1 MKKYALSFASS
12 RLSFVFKAEILV
24 AALFLLNLTLWQPL
38 HALSHLSSNI
48 LESSQIHETKHEHFH
63 FDLSDFSGCKTSLPS
78 DKKKYQWALESD
90 CCSFVRGFSEEQLLQ
105 YDKQKKSLNINRKPF
120 KIKYIGIE
128 LLNINQLIFEHFN
141 RGPPTLLLQ
150 S

>member
-1 MKKYALSFASS
+1 MKKFALSFASS

-24 AALFLLNLTLWQPL
+24 AALFLLNFTLWQPL

-78 DKKKYQWALESD
+78 GKKYQWALESD
-90 CCSFVRGFSEEQLLQ
+90 CCSFVRDFSEEQLLQ

>member
-1 MKKYALSFASS
+1 MKKFALSFASS
-12 RLSFVFKAEILV
+12 RSSFIFKAELLV
-24 AALFLLNLTLWQPL
+24 AALFLLNFGLWQPL

-48 LESSQIHETKHEHFH
+48 LETSQIHEKKHEHVQ

-78 DKKKYQWALESD
+78 GKKYQWALESV
-90 CCSFVRGFSEEQLLQ
+90 CCSFVRDFSEEPLLQ

>member
-78 DKKKYQWALESD
+78 GKKYQWALESD
-90 CCSFVRGFSEEQLLQ
+90 CCSFVRVFSEELLLQ
-105 YDKQKKSLNINRKPF
+105 YDKQKKSLNINRNPF

>member
-24 AALFLLNLTLWQPL
+24 VALFLLNFTLWQTL

-78 DKKKYQWALESD
+78 GKKYQWALESD

>member
-1 MKKYALSFASS
+1 MKKYPLSFASS
-12 RLSFVFKAEILV
+12 SLSFIFKAELLV
-24 AALFLLNLTLWQPL
+24 AALFSLNFALWQPL

-48 LESSQIHETKHEHFH
+48 LETSQIHEKKHEYVQ

-78 DKKKYQWALESD
+78 GKKYQWALESD
-90 CCSFVRGFSEEQLLQ
+90 CCSFVRVFSEEPLLQ

>member
-1 MKKYALSFASS
+1 MKKYPLSFASS
-12 RLSFVFKAEILV
+12 SLSFIFKAELLV
-24 AALFLLNLTLWQPL
+24 AALFLFNFALWHPL

-48 LESSQIHETKHEHFH
+48 LETSQIHEKNTNMFN
-63 FDLSDFSGCKTSLPS
+63 LISYFSGCKTSLPS
-78 DKKKYQWALESD
+78 GKKYQWALESD
-90 CCSFVRGFSEEQLLQ
+90 CCSFVREFSEEPLLQ

-141 RGPPTLLLQ
+141 RGPHTLLLQ

>member
-24 AALFLLNLTLWQPL
+24 AALFLLNFTLWQTL

-78 DKKKYQWALESD
+78 DKK
-90 CCSFVRGFSEEQLLQ
+90 
-105 YDKQKKSLNINRKPF
+105 NINGR
-120 KIKYIGIE
+120 
-128 LLNINQLIFEHFN
+128 
-141 RGPPTLLLQ
+141 
-150 S
+150 

>member
-1 MKKYALSFASS
+1 MKKYPLSFASS
-12 RLSFVFKAEILV
+12 SLSFIFKAELLV
-24 AALFLLNLTLWQPL
+24 AALFLLNFALWQPL

-78 DKKKYQWALESD
+78 GKKYQWALESD

>member
-24 AALFLLNLTLWQPL
+24 AALFLLNFTLWQTL

-48 LESSQIHETKHEHFH
+48 LETSQIHEKKHEHVQ
-63 FDLSDFSGCKTSLPS
+63 FDLSDFSGYKTSPPS
-78 DKKKYQWALESD
+78 GKKYQWALESD
-90 CCSFVRGFSEEQLLQ
+90 CCSFVRDFSEKLLLQ

-141 RGPPTLLLQ
+141 RGPPTILLQ

>member
-1 MKKYALSFASS
+1 MKKSPLSFALSS
-12 RLSFVFKAEILV
+12 LSFIFKAELLV
-24 AALFLLNLTLWQPL
+24 AALFLFNFALWHPL
-38 HALSHLSSNI
+38 HALSHLSSNN
-48 LESSQIHETKHEHFH
+48 LETSQIHENEHEHVL

-78 DKKKYQWALESD
+78 GKKYQWVLESV
-90 CCSFVRGFSEEQLLQ
+90 CCSFVRDFSEEALLQ

>member
-1 MKKYALSFASS
+1 MKKFALSFASS
-12 RLSFVFKAEILV
+12 RLSFIFKAELLV
-24 AALFLLNLTLWQPL
+24 AALFLLNFALWQPL

-48 LESSQIHETKHEHFH
+48 LETSQIHENEHEHVL

-78 DKKKYQWALESD
+78 GKKYQWELESD
-90 CCSFVRGFSEEQLLQ
+90 CCSFVRFFSEELLLQ

>member
-24 AALFLLNLTLWQPL
+24 AALFLLNFTLWQPL

-48 LESSQIHETKHEHFH
+48 LETSQIHENEHEHVL

-78 DKKKYQWALESD
+78 GKKYQWALESV
-90 CCSFVRGFSEEQLLQ
+90 CCSFVRDFSEEPLLQ

-120 KIKYIGIE
+120 KIEYIGIE
-128 LLNINQLIFEHFN
+128 LLNINQLICEHFN

>member
-1 MKKYALSFASS
+1 MPYHLHHQDYLF
-12 RLSFVFKAEILV
+12 FFKAEILV
-24 AALFLLNLTLWQPL
+24 AALFLLNFALWQPL

-48 LESSQIHETKHEHFH
+48 LETSQIHEKNTNMFN
-63 FDLSDFSGCKTSLPS
+63 LILDFSGCKTSLPS
-78 DKKKYQWALESD
+78 GKKYQWALESV
-90 CCSFVRGFSEEQLLQ
+90 CCSFVRDFSEEPLLQ
-105 YDKQKKSLNINRKPF
+105 YDKQKKSLNISRKPF

>member
-1 MKKYALSFASS
+1 MKKFAVSFSSS
-12 RLSFVFKAEILV
+12 RLSFIFKAELLV
-24 AALFLLNLTLWQPL
+24 AALFLFNFALWQPL

-48 LESSQIHETKHEHFH
+48 LETSQIHEKEHEHVL

-78 DKKKYQWALESD
+78 GKKYQWALESV
-90 CCSFVRGFSEEQLLQ
+90 CCYYVKDLSEEALLQ

>member
-1 MKKYALSFASS
+1 MKKFALSFASS
-12 RLSFVFKAEILV
+12 RLSFIFKAELLV
-24 AALFLLNLTLWQPL
+24 AALFLLNFALWQPL

-48 LESSQIHETKHEHFH
+48 LETSQIHEKKHEHVQ
-63 FDLSDFSGCKTSLPS
+63 FDLPDFSGCKTSLPS
-78 DKKKYQWALESD
+78 GKKYQWALESD
-90 CCSFVRGFSEEQLLQ
+90 CCSFVRGFSEELLLQ

>member
-1 MKKYALSFASS
+1 MKKFALSFASS
-12 RLSFVFKAEILV
+12 RSSFIFKAELLV
-24 AALFLLNLTLWQPL
+24 AALFLLNFGLLQPL

-48 LESSQIHETKHEHFH
+48 LETSQIHEKKHEHVQ

-78 DKKKYQWALESD
+78 GKKYQWALESD
-90 CCSFVRGFSEEQLLQ
+90 CCSFVRNFSEELLLQ

>member
-1 MKKYALSFASS
+1 MKKFALSFASS
-12 RLSFVFKAEILV
+12 RLSFIFKAELV
-24 AALFLLNLTLWQPL
+24 VVALFLLNFALWQPL
-38 HALSHLSSNI
+38 HPLSHLSSNI
-48 LESSQIHETKHEHFH
+48 LETSQIHEKKHEHVQ
-63 FDLSDFSGCKTSLPS
+63 FDLLYFSGCKTSLPS
-78 DKKKYQWALESD
+78 GKKYQLSLESD

-128 LLNINQLIFEHFN
+128 LLNIKQLIFAHFS

>member
-1 MKKYALSFASS
+1 MKKYPLSFASS
-12 RLSFVFKAEILV
+12 SLSFIFKAELLV
-24 AALFLLNLTLWQPL
+24 AALFLLNFALWQPL
-38 HALSHLSSNI
+38 HSLSHLSSNI
-48 LESSQIHETKHEHFH
+48 LETSQIHEKKHEHVQ

-78 DKKKYQWALESD
+78 GKKYQWALESD
-90 CCSFVRGFSEEQLLQ
+90 CCSFVRDFSEELLLQ

-128 LLNINQLIFEHFN
+128 LLNINQLICEHFN

>member
-1 MKKYALSFASS
+1 MI
-12 RLSFVFKAEILV
+12 FVSIFKAELLV
-24 AALFLLNLTLWQPL
+24 AALFLLNFGLWQPL

-48 LESSQIHETKHEHFH
+48 LETSQIHEKNTNMFN
-63 FDLSDFSGCKTSLPS
+63 LISDFSGCKTSLPS
-78 DKKKYQWALESD
+78 GKKYQWALESD
-90 CCSFVRGFSEEQLLQ
+90 CCSFVRDFSEELLLQ

-128 LLNINQLIFEHFN
+128 LLNINQLICEHFN
-141 RGPPTLLLQ
+141 RGPPIFIIQ

>member
-1 MKKYALSFASS
+1 MKKFALSFASS

-24 AALFLLNLTLWQPL
+24 AALFLLNFTLWQTL

-63 FDLSDFSGCKTSLPS
+63 FDLSDFSRCKTSLPS
-78 DKKKYQWALESD
+78 GKKYQWALESV
-90 CCSFVRGFSEEQLLQ
+90 CCSFVRHFSEEALLQ

>member
-1 MKKYALSFASS
+1 MKKIALSFASS
-12 RLSFVFKAEILV
+12 SLSFFFKAELLV
-24 AALFLLNLTLWQPL
+24 AALFLLNFALWQPL

-48 LESSQIHETKHEHFH
+48 LETFQIHEKKHEHVQ

-78 DKKKYQWALESD
+78 GKKYQWALESD
-90 CCSFVRGFSEEQLLQ
+90 CCSFARNFSEELLLQ

>member
-1 MKKYALSFASS
+1 MKKYPLSFASS
-12 RLSFVFKAEILV
+12 SLSFIFKAELLV
-24 AALFLLNLTLWQPL
+24 AALFLLNFALWQPL

-48 LESSQIHETKHEHFH
+48 LETSQIHEKKHEHVQ

-78 DKKKYQWALESD
+78 GKKYQWALESD

-120 KIKYIGIE
+120 KIKHIGIE
-128 LLNINQLIFEHFN
+128 LLNINQLICEHFN
-141 RGPPTLLLQ
+141 RGPPTFLLQ

>member
-1 MKKYALSFASS
+1 MKKYTLSFASS

-24 AALFLLNLTLWQPL
+24 AALFLLNFGLWQPL

-78 DKKKYQWALESD
+78 GKKYQWALESD

>member
-1 MKKYALSFASS
+1 MKKYPLSFASS
-12 RLSFVFKAEILV
+12 SLSFIFKAELLV
-24 AALFLLNLTLWQPL
+24 AALFLLNFALWQPL

-48 LESSQIHETKHEHFH
+48 LETSQIHENEHEHVL
-63 FDLSDFSGCKTSLPS
+63 FDLLDFSGCKASPPS
-78 DKKKYQWALESD
+78 GEKYQWAVESV
-90 CCSFVRGFSEEQLLQ
+90 CCYFVRDFSEEPLLQ

>member
-1 MKKYALSFASS
+1 MKKFALSFFASS
-12 RLSFVFKAEILV
+12 RLSFIFKAELLV
-24 AALFLLNLTLWQPL
+24 TALFLLNVELWQPL

-78 DKKKYQWALESD
+78 GEKYQWALESV
-90 CCSFVRGFSEEQLLQ
+90 CCSFVRDFSEEPLLQ

>member
-1 MKKYALSFASS
+1 MKKHLLSFASS
-12 RLSFVFKAEILV
+12 SLSFIFKAELLV
-24 AALFLLNLTLWQPL
+24 AALFLLNFALWQPL

-120 KIKYIGIE
+120 KIEYIGIE

>member
-1 MKKYALSFASS
+1 MKKFALSFASS
-12 RLSFVFKAEILV
+12 RLSFIYKAELLV
-24 AALFLLNLTLWQPL
+24 SALFLLNFVLWQPL

-48 LESSQIHETKHEHFH
+48 LETSQIHEKKHEHVQ

-78 DKKKYQWALESD
+78 GKKYQWALESD
-90 CCSFVRGFSEEQLLQ
+90 CCSFVRVFSEELLLQ

-128 LLNINQLIFEHFN
+128 LLNIKQLSFEHFN

>member
-1 MKKYALSFASS
+1 MKKFTLSFASS
-12 RLSFVFKAEILV
+12 RLSFFFKAEILV
-24 AALFLLNLTLWQPL
+24 AALFLLNFTLWQPV

-78 DKKKYQWALESD
+78 GKKYQWALESD

-120 KIKYIGIE
+120 KIEYIGIE
-128 LLNINQLIFEHFN
+128 LLNINQLICEHFN
-141 RGPPTLLLQ
+141 RGPPIFLLQ